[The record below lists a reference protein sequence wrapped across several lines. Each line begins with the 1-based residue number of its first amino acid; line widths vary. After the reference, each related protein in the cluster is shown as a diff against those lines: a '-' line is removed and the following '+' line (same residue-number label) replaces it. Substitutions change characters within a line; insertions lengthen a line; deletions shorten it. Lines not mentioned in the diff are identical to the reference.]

1 LFELLSGMRAGGGQN
16 THLISVPS
24 STALGNWIRL
34 EGKYLFPSREPPL
47 IPEYYAVCHFPETM
61 SNVVDT
67 DNPIQGMFESCSY
80 DEFQEKGSEI
90 ERI

>member
-1 LFELLSGMRAGGGQN
+1 M
-16 THLISVPS
+16 P
-24 STALGNWIRL
+24 
-34 EGKYLFPSREPPL
+34 
-47 IPEYYAVCHFPETM
+47 
-61 SNVVDT
+61 NVVDT